1 MSKVAATAALAATI
15 TTTDLQSKAQTMHK
29 HIVKGKHKEALQV
42 LQKLPRESALET
54 LAVAFDGI
62 APDMRGKFVEKALGF
77 DPLTEFDCF
86 VALGA
91 DLPFKTTCWW

>member
-1 MSKVAATAALAATI
+1 MA
-15 TTTDLQSKAQTMHK
+15 TTTADLQAKAQTMHK
-29 HIVKGKHKEALQV
+29 HIAKGSHAHALQV

-77 DPLTEFDCF
+77 DPLTDFNCF
-86 VALGA
+86 AALGA
-91 DLPFKTTCWW
+91 DLPFKATW